1 METHDADARPD
12 DAGLDQP
19 EIASDLLD
27 LRDKPPEPLAPSP
40 QALGIWELAWPT
52 IVAGAMQTLVRWV
65 DLKMVGDLGVE
76 AVAGV
81 AAGGHVYWLIQSV
94 VMAVTTGL
102 VALVARAVGGRNPV
116 LADAT
121 LRQGIVMGTLFGLGT
136 MFAVLPVLSFAIEIY
151 GVEQLVVDY
160 GAEYLLWLALGN
172 VPFTLT
178 FVFGSALRAAGD
190 ARVPLFIGLFANALN
205 IFLNWVLIYGNLGAP
220 ALGVAGAGMASSLAM
235 AAQVVVFWWLWGSG
249 RLLMKPTEARF
260 APDFV
265 LWRRILR
272 IGYPAALEGLLWH
285 AGLFGFMRI
294 MSAFGTAEFTAYQ
307 IGAQVLALSF
317 LPGSGFAMA
326 ASTLVGQ
333 HLGNHQPDRAAAS
346 GWHSLWLSIGA
357 MTVLGAILMATAE
370 PVARWFIDNDE
381 VVALTVDFI
390 WIMGV
395 AQPLMAVEFTL
406 GGALRGA
413 GDTRYPLLVI
423 FIGLFLCRLA
433 PATLLAYWFGAPIQ
447 WIWCALILDYGVKAV
462 LLIRRFRRGYWRT
475 VEV

>member
-1 METHDADARPD
+1 MHPRDADDR
-12 DAGLDQP
+12 LDKP
-19 EIASDLLD
+19 EFASELLD

-52 IVAGAMQTLVRWV
+52 IAAAAMQTLVRWV

-81 AAGGHVYWLIQSV
+81 SAGGHVYWLIQSA

-102 VALVARAVGGRNPV
+102 VALIARAVGSRDAR

-121 LRQGIVMGTLFGLGT
+121 LRQGIVLGSLFGVLSLL
-136 MFAVLPVLSFAIEIY
+136 AALPVREFAIAIY
-151 GVEQLVVDY
+151 GVEPLVTRYGSDY
-160 GAEYLLWLALGN
+160 LYWLLVGN

-190 ARVPLFIGLFANALN
+190 SRTPLLIGLVANALN
-205 IFLNWVLIYGNLGAP
+205 VFFNWVLIYGNLGAP
-220 ALGVAGAGMASSLAM
+220 ALGVEGAGIASSLAM
-235 AAQVVVFWWLWGSG
+235 LFQVIVFWWLWARR
-249 RLLMKPTEARF
+249 RLTLLPTDERF
-260 APDFV
+260 APRLDI
-265 LWRRILR
+265 WRRILR
-272 IGYPAALEGLLWH
+272 IGYPATLEGALWH

-294 MSAFGTAEFTAYQ
+294 MSHYGTAEFTAYQ

-333 HLGNHQPDRAAAS
+333 HLGDGHPERAAAS
-346 GWHSLWLSIGA
+346 GWRSLFFSIGA
-357 MTVLGAILMATAE
+357 MTALGAILVALAE
-370 PVARWFIDNDE
+370 PISAWFIDDPR

-390 WIMGV
+390 WILGV

-413 GDTRYPLLVI
+413 GDTRYPLLVV
-423 FIGLFLCRLA
+423 FLGLFVCRLA
-433 PATLLAYWFGAPIQ
+433 PAIAAAYWFGASIQ
-447 WIWCALILDYGVKAV
+447 LVWCALILDYALKAT
-462 LLIRRFRRGYWRT
+462 LLILRFRGGRWRT
-475 VEV
+475 IEI